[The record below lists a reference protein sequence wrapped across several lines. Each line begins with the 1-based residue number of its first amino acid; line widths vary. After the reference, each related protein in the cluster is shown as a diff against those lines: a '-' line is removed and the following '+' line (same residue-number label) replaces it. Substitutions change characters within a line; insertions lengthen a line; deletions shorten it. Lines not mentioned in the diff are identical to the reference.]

1 MKTLLVATTLALAAA
16 ANVYAASPA
25 GPATQAAAS
34 QKLVLIDV
42 RTAEEFADGH
52 LQGAQLLPLDSI
64 AQTIAAQVPGKDTP
78 IQLYCRSG
86 RRSALALDT
95 LKAMGYTRLQNL
107 GGLEDASRSSQRPI
121 VR

>member
-1 MKTLLVATTLALAAA
+1 MRTLLVATTLALAAA

-25 GPATQAAAS
+25 QPAAQTVAS
-34 QKLVLIDV
+34 QQQVVIDV
-42 RTAEEFADGH
+42 RTPAEFADGH
-52 LQGAQLLPLDSI
+52 LQGAQLLPLDRI
-64 AQTIAAQVPGKDTP
+64 ARDIAARVPDKHTP

-86 RRSALALDT
+86 RRSALAVET
-95 LKAMGYTRLQNL
+95 LQALGYTRLQNL